1 MTQEKPVRVYRNED
15 VERIAAFIP
24 RGHMHTRLIL
34 VLKDQVIVLQEA
46 TVAAIVRAY
55 ASVALHPSRRAV
67 ELERRRLAKGER
79 KPLFAEHQ
87 LVETNR
93 AEEEVLEWAEELLGR
108 AAEANKGETP

>member
-1 MTQEKPVRVYRNED
+1 MALDKPLRVYRNED
-15 VERIAAFIP
+15 VERIVAFIP
-24 RGHMHTRLIL
+24 RGHMHTRLLLIL
-34 VLKDQVIVLQEA
+34 EDQAIVLQEA

-67 ELERRRLAKGER
+67 ELERRRLGKGER

-93 AEEEVLEWAEELLGR
+93 DEDEVLEWVEKLIAESGVL
-108 AAEANKGETP
+108 